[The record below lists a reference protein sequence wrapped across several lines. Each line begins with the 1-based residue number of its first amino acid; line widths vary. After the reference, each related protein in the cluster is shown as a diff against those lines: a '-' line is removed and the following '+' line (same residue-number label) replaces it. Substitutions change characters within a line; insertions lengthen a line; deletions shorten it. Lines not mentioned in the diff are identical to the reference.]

1 MHPVNLET
9 DRLFRTTRKG
19 AEMGLLDEITK
30 AAGSEIHGGS
40 GQEGLMDQVMGL
52 INNPETG
59 GLAGLV
65 EKFNSQGLGDAM
77 SSWISTGDNEP
88 VSGQQME
95 QAFGGNIIQDIA
107 QKLGLS
113 GSDVSSGLA
122 ALLPKVIDGL
132 TPEGKVPEGGLL
144 EQGLDFLKNKILSR

>member
-1 MHPVNLET
+1 
-9 DRLFRTTRKG
+9 
-19 AEMGLLDEITK
+19 MGLLDEITK
-30 AAGSEIHGGS
+30 TAGIEIPGGS

-59 GLAGLV
+59 GLTGLV
-65 EKFNSQGLGDAM
+65 EKFNSQGLGDAV
-77 SSWISTGDNEP
+77 SSWISTGENQP

-144 EQGLDFLKNKILSR
+144 EQGLDFLKNKMLSR